1 MSSIIYLDK
10 KNLAFKDLVLSTP
23 GGENIVRCF
32 ACGACSA
39 ACPVREIDERYNPRR
54 IIHMVL
60 LGMKY
65 EVLRSDFVWL
75 CATCYTCTERCPQD
89 VHLTTIMR
97 VLKNI
102 AVNEGII
109 PPAYQTQV
117 EMIRKHGK
125 IYEIEDFDNKKRGRL
140 GLPPLEK
147 QNLDMARI
155 FDLTG
160 LAKEEPTD

>member
-1 MSSIIYLDK
+1 LDK
-10 KNLAFKDLVLSTP
+10 KDLAFKDLVQSTP

-32 ACGACSA
+32 ACGTCSA

-54 IIHMVL
+54 IIRMVL
-60 LGMKY
+60 LGMKE

-75 CATCYTCTERCPQD
+75 CATCYSCTERCPQD

-102 AVNEGII
+102 AVKEGII
-109 PPAYQTQV
+109 HPSYQTQM

-147 QNLDMARI
+147 QNPDMAGI
-155 FDLTG
+155 FEATD
-160 LAKEEPTD
+160 LAKKESTD